1 MGQVKL
7 DWIKIKTEY
16 VTTNA
21 TYQQLA
27 DKNGVA
33 YTTIAKYAK
42 LDNWIEERD
51 KYKIETTHKLINRC
65 MTKEV
70 KNEADKLERMR
81 ESADKLSEMINK
93 SLNDTDQFNRHIVQ
107 TKKKSGQEE
116 EWDSEERIY
125 KKLDTRAIKDM
136 TSAMKD
142 LTSMLRNVYDLQTI
156 QEIEANRIAKEKLQL
171 DREKASLFDDDE
183 DDTGVVL
190 LSPTKEGEP
199 AEDKLITDT
208 EEQAE

>member
-1 MGQVKL
+1 MSYSTI
-7 DWIKIKTEY
+7 DWVKIKNEY
-16 VTTNA
+16 ITTQTSYPKLAKKYNIAQA
-21 TYQQLA
+21 TI
-27 DKNGVA
+27 GR
-33 YTTIAKYAK
+33 YASA
-42 LDNWIEERD
+42 DNWVEAKE
-51 KYKIETTHKLINRC
+51 KYKIETSQKIINKC

-70 KNEADKLERMR
+70 NKEVDKLQRMR

-107 TKKKSGQEE
+107 TKKKEGQNEI
-116 EWDSEERIY
+116 WDSEEKIY

-199 AEDKLITDT
+199 AEDKLNTDT
-208 EEQAE
+208 EEQA